1 MASRWS
7 GMKRLAQLALLF
19 CSAIN
24 LLLLAGTGPAPC
36 QTIPNQ
42 ESANGAVQTTSPG
55 KAAGRYYVEFRVG
68 MIGTY
73 GHSYA
78 VYGIEGGKQNYADL
92 HPMGGYAGMAV
103 GHVLPVPANT
113 EWDPGVLKLP
123 IVSRYHRSLGAD
135 QYRKLLAAVQA
146 GQASNARYWNALT
159 NNCNHFIGQLAQAV
173 GLRVPAQ
180 FQLSYSFVPALKEL
194 NEAEKKTPA
203 VSKRRAA
210 PAPTS
215 PPQT

>member
-1 MASRWS
+1 MVGNEKARS
-7 GMKRLAQLALLF
+7 ANAAVLLSDQPR
-19 CSAIN
+19 CP
-24 LLLLAGTGPAPC
+24 GGD
-36 QTIPNQ
+36 Q
-42 ESANGAVQTTSPG
+42 ESANGAQQPTPSE
-55 KAAGRYYVEFRVG
+55 KSAGRHYVEFRVG

-113 EWDPGVLKLP
+113 EWNPDVLKLP
-123 IVSRYHRSLGAD
+123 IVARYRRSLGAD

-146 GQASNARYWNALT
+146 GKANNARYWNALT

-194 NEAEKKTPA
+194 NEDDKKGA
-203 VSKRRAA
+203 AASKRRAT
-210 PAPTS
+210 PAP
-215 PPQT
+215 QT